1 MRDWILSY
9 LSELASWVLLTLGV
23 ILLCGLT
30 VELCATVF
38 SRLIGR
44 GSGAVFDLT
53 AVIGTP
59 VHELGHAA
67 MCLLFAHRI
76 ERVRLWSPRARN
88 GMYGFVE
95 HSYNRR
101 NLWARLGNLLIGVG
115 PIFSGLGVTVFTLW
129 LCFPTQWNAHLSAS
143 AALLEASPAPAQ
155 VLRQS
160 LSLLASLPSAFQ
172 ADWLRSLVGLLV
184 ILSVCL
190 HIRLSWQDIKGSA
203 GAVPLYLALCAILS
217 LFAKLLGWQSAI
229 LHGLRLWSLQLLAL
243 FVLVLAF
250 SLLWLALALLVCLFR
265 AIKRAF

>member
-1 MRDWILSY
+1 MSDWILSY
-9 LSELASWVLLTLGV
+9 LSYFAAWILLTLGV

-38 SRLIGR
+38 SKLIGR

-59 VHELGHAA
+59 VHELGHAM
-67 MCLLFAHRI
+67 MCPIFGHRI
-76 ERVRLWSPRARN
+76 ERVKLWSPRARN

-101 NLWARLGNLLIGVG
+101 NLWARLGNLFIGIG
-115 PIFSGLGVTVFTLW
+115 PIVSGLGVTVLTLW
-129 LCFPTQWNAHLSAS
+129 LCFPAQWNSHLSAS
-143 AALLEASPAPAQ
+143 AALVGASHAPMEI
-155 VLRQS
+155 LWQS
-160 LSLLASLPSAFQ
+160 LSLLGGVFSAFR
-172 ADWLRSLVGLLV
+172 ADWLRSLLGLLV

-203 GAVPLYLALCAILS
+203 SAFPLYIALSAILS
-217 LFAKLLGWQSAI
+217 LLTYLIGWQNAI
-229 LHGLRLWSLQLLAL
+229 LHGLRLWSLQLLSL
-243 FVLVLAF
+243 FILILAF
-250 SLLWLALALLVCLFR
+250 SMLWLALALLVCLFR